1 MLLIVRVDEYDEIGE
16 QETARA
22 LPSVEWLRAHQS
34 ALEDVLGNKRRF
46 ELLMNA
52 AADSAKGFRTEWITG
67 YDPDWDAHNNY
78 YTTPSET
85 RKSLEI
91 GRAHV

>member
-16 QETARA
+16 HETVRA
-22 LPSVEWLRAHQS
+22 LPSVEWLRAHQL

-52 AADSAKGFRTEWITG
+52 AADSAKGFRTE
-67 YDPDWDAHNNY
+67 
-78 YTTPSET
+78 
-85 RKSLEI
+85 KSLDFAVCDSECGYC
-91 GRAHV
+91 GRCEY